1 MKFHDNHST
10 VVEKLLGSSRHLGQ
24 ALGRSTTEERQLAHV
39 ISDLVQHTG
48 LNVESNAVNARGLA
62 VLAGVVLDDRVSPQL
77 EALSLHV
84 EVNSLSVLLI
94 SIINQIKGG
103 LVHSQGVSDVDEPVL
118 KVAQEIRARGSLH
131 TTALVVAADD
141 DVLNAEV
148 VHGVLEHGEE
158 GGIGSAGLVG
168 DVSGHED
175 HARVALGEHLSRH
188 TRVGAANPQ
197 VTRSLA
203 GGELREVGGVSGG
216 HAVSPLSVLLQ
227 KTLDIR
233 AVLSEQGGL
242 GTSAGRAGAGA
253 SLVLHAEGRLGG
265 RRHKGLHSGNQG
277 HEKEHSES
285 KHGSSDYDS

>member
-94 SIINQIKGG
+94 SIINHIKGS
-103 LVHSQGVSDVDEPVL
+103 LVDSQGVSDVNEPVL

-131 TTALVVAADD
+131 TTALVVATHD
-141 DVLNAEV
+141 DVLHAKV
-148 VHGVLEHGEE
+148 VHSILKHRKER
-158 GGIGSAGLVG
+158 GIRGDSLVSNVSVHEKVTRVRLG
-168 DVSGHED
+168 DE
-175 HARVALGEHLSRH
+175 LSRH
-188 TRVGAANPQ
+188 AGVGAPNPQ
-197 VTRSLA
+197 ITRSLA
-203 GGELREVGGVSGG
+203 GGELGEVVRIGSLNAGCPVL
-216 HAVSPLSVLLQ
+216 VLSEQLV
-227 KTLDIR
+227 KVR
-233 AVLSEQGGL
+233 AVLSKQGGL
-242 GTSAGRAGAGA
+242 GAGASRAGA
-253 SLVLHAEGRLGG
+253 STL
-265 RRHKGLHSGNQG
+265 
-277 HEKEHSES
+277 
-285 KHGSSDYDS
+285 

>member
-1 MKFHDNHST
+1 MD
-10 VVEKLLGSSRHLGQ
+10 
-24 ALGRSTTEERQLAHV
+24 
-39 ISDLVQHTG
+39 
-48 LNVESNAVNARGLA
+48 ARGLA
-62 VLAGVVLDDRVSPQL
+62 ILAGMVLDDRVGPQL
-77 EALSLHV
+77 QALGLHIK
-84 EVNSLSVLLI
+84 VNSLSVLLI

-118 KVAQEIRARGSLH
+118 KVAQEVRPRGSLH
-131 TTALVVAADD
+131 TTALVVATHD
-141 DVLNAEV
+141 DVLHAKV
-148 VHGVLEHGEE
+148 VHSILKHRKER
-158 GGIGSAGLVG
+158 GIRGDSLVSNVSVHEKVARVGLG
-168 DVSGHED
+168 DQLGR
-175 HARVALGEHLSRH
+175 HARVR
-188 TRVGAANPQ
+188 AANPQ
-197 VTRSLA
+197 VARSLA

-285 KHGSSDYDS
+285 KHGSCDRKNF